1 MLYGMFYIQIIHG
14 LALGLYST
22 YYYLCSIIFYNV
34 LQLRLLKLSEV
45 VDPCSPSGPPLLL
58 RPPRP
63 GPWLNS
69 AFQYALIRNNQSKK
83 IWGRILSLVWLKFI
97 MAAQPWSQLL
107 IWVCL
112 PRSMV
117 ETQVRAT

>member
-34 LQLRLLKLSEV
+34 LQLRPLKLSEV
-45 VDPCSPSGPPLLL
+45 VDPWS
-58 RPPRP
+58 
-63 GPWLNS
+63 
-69 AFQYALIRNNQSKK
+69 
-83 IWGRILSLVWLKFI
+83 
-97 MAAQPWSQLL
+97 QPWSQLL
-107 IWVCL
+107 EFGL
-112 PRSMV
+112 DYQGLSFQGTPLV